1 MARAPNG
8 QHNGSGLPSR
18 RFAADDLVPTLTGKG
33 PDTPGYDFSV
43 MAQGMQGHSGR
54 RFVVVAV
61 IVVLLTWGGLYLAF
75 QRWRENYRERV
86 AYGASHV
93 VSAVDALKEI
103 TPPDVDPAAWRDTVD
118 KTHAMLLTVVA
129 SNLLDLDDLDKL
141 RLELDELVSRVR
153 AHPETGKTELA
164 AIWNEMADRA
174 EFLFQDSRDPTRNR
188 HVRPKI
194 LPARPPK
201 TTDRAN
207 PAPTAR

>member
-8 QHNGSGLPSR
+8 RNDGFGLPSR
-18 RFAADDLVPTLTGKG
+18 RIAPDDLEMALTGEG
-33 PDTPGYDFSV
+33 ADAPEYDFSV
-43 MAQGMQGHSGR
+43 MAEGEQSHSGR
-54 RFVVVAV
+54 RFVVVAA

-75 QRWRENYRERV
+75 QRWRENYRERA

-93 VSAVDALKEI
+93 VSAVDPLKEI
-103 TPPDVDPAAWRDTVD
+103 TPPDVDPAAWRDAVA

-129 SNLLDLDDLDKL
+129 SNLLDLDEMDKL
-141 RLELDELVSRVR
+141 RLELDEFVARVR

-164 AIWNEMADRA
+164 TIWNEMADRA

-201 TTDRAN
+201 TTDKAN